1 MKTSN
6 YAAILP
12 QSSDTVDSNGNVQ
25 SAPVSVLE
33 LTVRELLTFSNWDT
47 HIEHNK
53 LDIQCKRP
61 DATETLTFSAGTN
74 VTSTTMAHAKRLKP
88 WDKMWPDIAR
98 MRAEGKTQTEVART
112 IGSSQPTI
120 SRIERKH
127 RNS

>member
-61 DATETLTFSAGTN
+61 DATETLNVSAGTN
-74 VTSTTMAHAKRLKP
+74 ATSTTIAHANR
-88 WDKMWPDIAR
+88 
-98 MRAEGKTQTEVART
+98 
-112 IGSSQPTI
+112 
-120 SRIERKH
+120 
-127 RNS
+127 